1 MDNELSYYEVE
12 MGYLKDGADDIEYE
26 SPFTLCIST
35 LYFPD
40 TESIIA
46 LCNKELDKDYDY
58 VHSITRISADEQ
70 AEMFSDITYKL
81 MSEDECCVYK
91 DHIKRLLNL
100 LIPDEFVDNVLNT
113 VDHET
118 DKSFADAIIE
128 NVKDTSSWRE
138 GVKCLPYIE
147 LADLI
152 GREIIARMG
161 LEF

>member
-46 LCNKELDKDYDY
+46 LCKKELDKDYDY
-58 VHSITRISADEQ
+58 VHSITRISDDEQ
-70 AEMFSDITYKL
+70 AEMFSDITYRL
-81 MSEDECCVYK
+81 MSEDEYK
-91 DHIKRLLNL
+91 EVRKLIKKMMSASVSDDYLESIL
-100 LIPDEFVDNVLNT
+100 ET

-118 DKSFADAIIE
+118 DESFVDSVIDDIKS
-128 NVKDTSSWRE
+128 SSGWRTE
-138 GVKCLPYIE
+138 GYFSNDDVRLS
-147 LADLI
+147 I
-152 GREIIARMG
+152 GRELMARIG
-161 LEF
+161 TEI